1 MKKITYLLAIAAL
14 LAANLGHSQCRSFVK
29 NNCGEAMGDYVPAE
43 NFNAAK
49 LQPGDVAEVEMTF
62 YGGEDYRL
70 LICSHELLGDIAFQ
84 VLDTEDNVLFDNAE
98 NEMTHNFDFKV
109 EGTQNLKVKINV
121 SSNNDAAL
129 NPQGCVAILVGR
141 KIEG

>member
-1 MKKITYLLAIAAL
+1 MKRFTYILAIAAFFTTS
-14 LAANLGHSQCRSFVK
+14 LAHSQCRSFVK

-70 LICSHELLGDIAFQ
+70 LICGHELLGDIAFQ
-84 VLDTEDNVLFDNAE
+84 LLDTEDNLLFDNAE
-98 NEMTHNFDFKV
+98 HEMTQHFDFKV

-121 SSNNDAAL
+121 SPNTDAAL

-141 KIEG
+141 KVEG

>member
-1 MKKITYLLAIAAL
+1 MKKLTYLLAIAAMF
-14 LAANLGHSQCRSFVK
+14 AAHAGHAQCRSFVK

-49 LQPGDVAEVEMTF
+49 LQPGDVAEVEMVF

-70 LICSHELLGDIAFQ
+70 LICAHELLGDVAFQ
-84 VLDTEDNVLFDNAE
+84 LLDTEDNVLFDNAE
-98 NEMTHNFDFKV
+98 NGMMQYFDFKV

-121 SSNNDAAL
+121 SPNTNSTL

-141 KIEG
+141 KIDG